1 MAMMGLILFDS
12 NRENLKPFTFTRPV
26 AELRIGILTIRE
38 KWERMLALEA
48 SYYTE
53 SYLSVKYPANFET
66 LNILVNGSIL
76 PTQELCDY
84 ILQTLP
90 ANTLLV
96 KGDTPIVLK
105 TTKPTAKAFLT
116 GEEKVPT
123 VLEYDSEII
132 EIQYTWDLFK
142 KNGAALEADYALLTA
157 GRTSQPLSVTNRVIG
172 DSSQIFLEEGAWVE
186 CAILNTE
193 SGPIYIG
200 KNATIMEGSII
211 RGGFALCE
219 SASTKLATKV
229 YGPTTIGPHSKIGG
243 EVNNSVI
250 FGYSN
255 KGHDGFLGNS
265 VLGEWCN
272 LGADTNNSNLKNN
285 YGEVRVWNY
294 ANNSFYRTG
303 LQFCGLIMGDH
314 SKSGINTMF
323 NTGTVVGISSN
334 LFGGDFPRKFVP
346 SFSWGSS
353 KGFENYQLKKAM
365 ETAKLVMARRN
376 KELDDVEQAI
386 LQHVFEE
393 TSVNRKY

>member
-12 NRENLKPFTFTRPV
+12 NRENLKPLTFTRPV

-38 KWERMLALEA
+38 KWERMLNLEA
-48 SYYTE
+48 SYYTAP
-53 SYLSVKYPANFET
+53 YLSAKYPTNYEA
-66 LNILVNGSIL
+66 LNILVNGAIL

-84 ILQTLP
+84 ILHTLP

-105 TTKPTAKAFLT
+105 TTQTTAKAFLT
-116 GEEKVPT
+116 GEKKVPV
-123 VLEYDSEII
+123 VLEYNSEIT
-132 EIQYTWDLFK
+132 EVQYTWDLFK
-142 KNGAALEADYALLTA
+142 KNGPALEADYALLTT
-157 GRTSQPLSVTNRVIG
+157 GRTSQPLSPTNRVIG
-172 DSSQIFLEEGAWVE
+172 DPSRVFLEEGAWVE

-193 SGPIYIG
+193 NGSIYIG
-200 KNATIMEGSII
+200 KNATVMEGSII
-211 RGGFALCE
+211 RGGFALCA
-219 SASTKLATKV
+219 SASTKLAAKI

-250 FGYSN
+250 LGYSN

-294 ANNSFYRTG
+294 AKHSFFRTG

-323 NTGTVVGISSN
+323 NTGTVVGVSSN

-353 KGFENYQLKKAM
+353 KGFETYQLKKAM

-386 LQHVFEE
+386 FQHVFEE

>member
-1 MAMMGLILFDS
+1 MGLILFDY
-12 NRENLKPFTFTRPV
+12 NRENLKPLTYTRPV

-38 KWERMLALEA
+38 KWERMLNMEA

-53 SYLSVKYPANFET
+53 PYLAAKYPAKFET
-66 LNILVNGSIL
+66 QNILVNAAIL

-84 ILQTLP
+84 ILKTLP
-90 ANTLLV
+90 DNALLV

-105 TTKPTAKAFLT
+105 TTQSAAEEFLT
-116 GEEKVPT
+116 GKKKVAA
-123 VLEYDSEII
+123 VLEFDSDCI
-132 EIQYTWDLFK
+132 EIEYSWDLFR
-142 KNGAALEADYALLTA
+142 KNGAALEADFALLTE
-157 GRTSQPLSVTNRVIG
+157 GRTSQPLSSTNKVIG
-172 DSSQIFLEEGAWVE
+172 DINQVFLEEGAWVE

-193 SGPIYIG
+193 NGPIYIG
-200 KNATIMEGSII
+200 KNATVMEGSII

-219 SASTKLATKV
+219 SSSTKMGAKV

-243 EVNNSVI
+243 EVNNSI
-250 FGYSN
+250 ILGYTN

-294 ANNSFYRTG
+294 GSRSFCRTG

-314 SKSGINTMF
+314 SKTGINTMI
-323 NTGTVVGISSN
+323 NTGTVVGVSSN

-346 SFSWGSS
+346 SFAWGNS
-353 KGFENYQLKKAM
+353 KRFETYHLKKAIA
-365 ETAKLVMARRN
+365 TAELVMKRRN
-376 KELDDVEQAI
+376 KVLDEIEYAI
-386 LQHVFEE
+386 LEHIFEE
-393 TSVNRKY
+393 TKGNRKY

>member
-1 MAMMGLILFDS
+1 MATMGLILFDN
-12 NRENLKPFTFTRPV
+12 NRENLKPLTFTRPV

-38 KWERMLALEA
+38 KWERMLNINA
-48 SYYTE
+48 SHFTE
-53 SYLSVKYPANFET
+53 PYLSTKYPTNYES

-76 PTQELCDY
+76 PTKELCDY

-105 TTKPTAKAFLT
+105 TTQSTAKAFLT
-116 GEEKVPT
+116 GEKKVPT
-123 VLEYDSEII
+123 VLEYDLDCVEVK
-132 EIQYTWDLFK
+132 YPWDLFK
-142 KNGAALEADYALLTA
+142 KNGAALEADFALLTK
-157 GRTSQPLSVTNRVIG
+157 GRTSQPLSSTNQVIG
-172 DSSQIFLEEGAWVE
+172 DAKRIFLEEGAWVE

-193 SGPIYIG
+193 NGPIYIG
-200 KNATIMEGSII
+200 KEATVMEGSII

-219 SASTKLATKV
+219 SASTKMAAKV
-229 YGPTTIGPHSKIGG
+229 YGPTTIGPHSKVGG

-250 FGYSN
+250 LGYTN

-294 ANNSFYRTG
+294 GSKSFYRTG

-323 NTGTVVGISSN
+323 NTGTVVGVSSN

-353 KGFENYQLKKAM
+353 KGFETYQLNKAM
-365 ETAKLVMARRN
+365 ETAARVMERRN
-376 KELDDVEQAI
+376 KVLDTTEKAI
-386 LQHVFEE
+386 LKHLFEE
-393 TSVNRKY
+393 TTTNRKY